1 MIETEL
7 LLKPSGQI
15 MLKLRQLAGIAEVLY
30 ETLLEYYQVIS
41 SLLRDKGFR
50 KYLEQLIMQLS
61 TCRSHQSY
69 TLGFDGSVDSNIW
82 GLRSKRLC
90 QLSLQNLLVSSPSPK
105 GRGGRPHHCD
115 SAHRQGFPIATW
127 SRSIQLASCLVAC
140 PNASLLAAAAAAAG
154 GRADRPWGWQIPV
167 CYWLWRSQIRENVR
181 QWEILI
187 RSISER

>member
-69 TLGFDGSVDSNIW
+69 TLGFDGSVDSNI
-82 GLRSKRLC
+82 
-90 QLSLQNLLVSSPSPK
+90 
-105 GRGGRPHHCD
+105 
-115 SAHRQGFPIATW
+115 
-127 SRSIQLASCLVAC
+127 
-140 PNASLLAAAAAAAG
+140 
-154 GRADRPWGWQIPV
+154 
-167 CYWLWRSQIRENVR
+167 
-181 QWEILI
+181 
-187 RSISER
+187 